1 MMHESKTTPGLDMK
15 FESFIVETVC
25 LNMNSRL
32 QPYFWRSISGN
43 KYWKNKFQREISI
56 GIKRLKQQIEPF
68 PVGNQESLLIRA
80 IQYTDIKTLLGQ
92 KNVDRVC
99 RRYIK
104 ELELSKSKKEQLST
118 DNATVIDHEEYM
130 RRNAT
135 QSSSRNKLLE
145 EDESI

>member
-1 MMHESKTTPGLDMK
+1 MK
-15 FESFIVETVC
+15 FECFIVETVC
-25 LNMNSRL
+25 LNMDSKL
-32 QPYFWRSISGN
+32 KPYFWRVSGSN
-43 KYWKNKFQREISI
+43 KYWKNKFQREMSI
-56 GIKRLKQQIEPF
+56 GIKRLKQQIDPF
-68 PVGNQESLLIRA
+68 PVGNKEGLLIQA
-80 IQYTDIKTLLGQ
+80 IRHTDIKTLLGQ

-130 RRNAT
+130 KRNAT

>member
-1 MMHESKTTPGLDMK
+1 MHKSRTTPGLDMK
-15 FESFIVETVC
+15 FESFIVEAVC
-25 LNMNSRL
+25 LNMDSKL
-32 QPYFWRSISGN
+32 KPYFWRVSSGD
-43 KYWKNKFQREISI
+43 KYWKNKFQREISV
-56 GIKRLKQQIEPF
+56 GVKRLKQHIDPF

-80 IQYTDIKTLLGQ
+80 IQHTDIKTLLGQ

-130 RRNAT
+130 KRNAT

-145 EDESI
+145 EDENI